1 MPQLGRKS
9 LFLFPFQWCLTHKL
23 AGGEGGGWWGIVS
36 LNKQLA
42 LKLFKVKIV
51 TSSEQTAGLI
61 LTNHSCR
68 INCYLQQIT
77 GMLHPYIYLSTQM
90 QTFKN
95 VQYESYHWPA
105 GRRRGRKP
113 CHITQ
118 LVNDGLPSDD
128 FVVSQVLRG
137 DDPSASSDIPNALHS
152 QRSVVEALGMIPYF
166 LEGFRVLW
174 VSDIVSELSEVSSL
188 IEQ

>member
-1 MPQLGRKS
+1 
-9 LFLFPFQWCLTHKL
+9 
-23 AGGEGGGWWGIVS
+23 
-36 LNKQLA
+36 
-42 LKLFKVKIV
+42 
-51 TSSEQTAGLI
+51 
-61 LTNHSCR
+61 
-68 INCYLQQIT
+68 
-77 GMLHPYIYLSTQM
+77 MLHLYMYLSTQM

-105 GRRRGRKP
+105 GRRRGRIP

-118 LVNDGLPSDD
+118 LVNNSLPSDD

-137 DDPSASSDIPNALHS
+137 DDPAASSDIPNDLHS

-166 LEGFRVLW
+166 LEGFRVLR
-174 VSDIVSELSEVSSL
+174 VSDIVSELSEVSFL